1 MGTMYTG
8 VLLIPSYM
16 HSALASSP
24 LVSQALKGI
33 ERALASSQGLEEEER
48 TARAMHDECIEAA
61 RMYRAM
67 HDECI
72 EAARMYRRIL
82 DKAATVGWMLW
93 LMCLFDLTDWPI
105 TYVAGMWTMHT

>member
-1 MGTMYTG
+1 MLACRIMGTMYTG

-33 ERALASSQGLEEEER
+33 ERALASSHGLEEEER
-48 TARAMHDECIEAA
+48 TA
-61 RMYRAM
+61 RAM

-105 TYVAGMWTMHT
+105 TYVARMWTMHT